1 VVGWRESV
9 AVGGTQRGNLNRK
22 QKQRRSAQ
30 AVKAVA
36 AARGGRKDLAKI
48 IASGVVVIVVAAA
61 VVGGVLFEQHKKN
74 LVAQAV
80 IPART
85 VAGSSQYPVS
95 LDKADA
101 TVLAGKSTAKI
112 TVDAYEDF
120 ECPICRDFES
130 RYFTSI
136 EKQLQAGTV
145 KVRYH
150 MLNLLDNSSVPA
162 GYSSMSANT
171 ALAVASVAPGKFM
184 DFHFSLYQK
193 QPEENGPGWTE
204 TQLTSLADRLGVSG
218 PEFIAIVN
226 NHAFYQQVQANLDA
240 ASKDKSLF
248 QTSSSGTGFGTP
260 TILANGKIVNWQTDA
275 TWLTDLVKAG
285 YPA

>member
-1 VVGWRESV
+1 VIGWRESV

>member
-1 VVGWRESV
+1 M

-22 QKQRRSAQ
+22 RKQRRSAQ

-48 IASGVVVIVVAAA
+48 IAAGVVVIVVAAA

-240 ASKDKSLF
+240 AGKDKSLF

-260 TILANGKIVNWQTDA
+260 TIVANGKIVNWQTDT

>member
-1 VVGWRESV
+1 
-9 AVGGTQRGNLNRK
+9 
-22 QKQRRSAQ
+22 
-30 AVKAVA
+30 
-36 AARGGRKDLAKI
+36 
-48 IASGVVVIVVAAA
+48 
-61 VVGGVLFEQHKKN
+61 
-74 LVAQAV
+74 
-80 IPART
+80 
-85 VAGSSQYPVS
+85 
-95 LDKADA
+95 
-101 TVLAGKSTAKI
+101 VLAGKSTAKI

-226 NHAFYQQVQANLDA
+226 NHAFYQQIQANLDA
-240 ASKDKSLF
+240 ASKDRSLF
-248 QTSSSGTGFGTP
+248 QISSSGTGFGTP
-260 TILANGKIVNWQTDA
+260 TIVANRKIVNWQVDT
-275 TWLTDLVKAG
+275 TWLTDLVKAD